1 MEAKFDNLDIFFL
14 KYIHPFEPNEG
25 VKLHNLEWGVGFST
39 INKYPNKLRRY
50 WWQNDLTYALC
61 ILME

>member
-39 INKYPNKLRRY
+39 INIEKILVAKWFNICVMYTY
-50 WWQNDLTYALC
+50 GIDL
-61 ILME
+61 E